1 MSNVQ
6 STTGADKLIAYLD
19 RMEKLLDEI
28 DGLKDDLK
36 DMKAQ
41 ARDDGFNVAAMLRL
55 VAIRRSKQRADRE
68 SEFLN
73 DLVLYAHATG
83 TPLDFSFVEEDWSP
97 PASPKRTPPTD
108 SASPEETPDPEPD
121 RD

>member
-1 MSNVQ
+1 VSNVQ

-83 TPLDFSFVEEDWSP
+83 TPLDFAFVEEDWSP
-97 PASPKRTPPTD
+97 PASPKRTPSAD
-108 SASPEETPDPEPD
+108 SAPPEEALDPEPD

>member
-1 MSNVQ
+1 MPNAE
-6 STTGADKLIAYLD
+6 TTIGADKLIAYLD
-19 RMEKLLDEI
+19 RMEKILDEI

-41 ARDDGFNVAAMLRL
+41 ARDDGYNVAAMLRL

-83 TPLDFSFVEEDWSP
+83 TPLDFAFAEEDWSP
-97 PASPKRTPPTD
+97 PASPERAPAAHGAAPG
-108 SASPEETPDPEPD
+108 ARPEPEQD
-121 RD
+121 SD

>member
-41 ARDDGFNVAAMLRL
+41 ARDEGFNVAAMLRL

-73 DLVLYAHATG
+73 DLVLYAHAAG
-83 TPLDFSFVEEDWSP
+83 TPLDFAFSDDDWAP
-97 PASPKRTPPTD
+97 PASPQRAPAAD
-108 SASPEETPDPEPD
+108 SATPDEAPEAESGD
-121 RD
+121 D

>member
-1 MSNVQ
+1 VSNVQ

-41 ARDDGFNVAAMLRL
+41 ARDEGFNVAAMLRL

-83 TPLDFSFVEEDWSP
+83 TPLDFAFAEEDWSP
-97 PASPKRTPPTD
+97 PASPQRASAANSAAPDAPT
-108 SASPEETPDPEPD
+108 DPEPD